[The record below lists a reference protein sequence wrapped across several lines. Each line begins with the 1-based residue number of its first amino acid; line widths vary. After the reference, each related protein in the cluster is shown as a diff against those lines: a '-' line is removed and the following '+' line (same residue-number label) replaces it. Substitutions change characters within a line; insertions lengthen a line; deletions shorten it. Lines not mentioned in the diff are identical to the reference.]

1 VFKLS
6 RAGAGLLAGA
16 LFSAVVATAQA
27 PTPAPAPSR
36 RPRLVL
42 FLSVDQ
48 MRSDYLTRFAPLFTS
63 GLKRLLAEGAFFSEA
78 RYRHANCE
86 TGPGHAVLLSGRHA
100 RDNGIVANA
109 WLDRVTRR
117 WVNVVDDPLAAPL
130 PGPGRGA
137 SPANFIGVTVG
148 DLLKKASPASRVVG
162 VSFKDRSAILL
173 GGRSAD
179 AAYWYE
185 IPTGRFG
192 SSTYYMKSLPPWLAA
207 WNAEGHP
214 DKLEGRLWERLL
226 PDEAVYR
233 KFAGEDDV
241 PGEWDNV
248 LRVFPHRIRSAP
260 PKREFYDDLRR
271 TPFADELLLD
281 VVLRATS
288 AHGLGDDDATD
299 LLAVGFSATDVI
311 GHTYGPDSQ
320 EVMDHLLR
328 LDRMLG
334 RLFEALEARVGKGQ
348 LLVGLSSDHGVL
360 PLVEVLKARGLDAK
374 RVKPEVVDRA
384 VRQAL
389 RDRFAGADDL
399 IARPDE
405 PGFYLDEDAIARRKL
420 RREDVEKTVKDALF
434 ATGLVDRAYTA
445 SELLAAVPGADPD
458 ADLFRASFF
467 EPRSPQVVARVKPY
481 VLLDGYVGGTG
492 HGTPHD
498 YDRHVPVVFLGP
510 QIKAG
515 RYEAAAGP
523 EDIAPTLCRLLGLEY
538 RLEAGQRVL
547 QEALRD

>member
-1 VFKLS
+1 M
-6 RAGAGLLAGA
+6 
-16 LFSAVVATAQA
+16 
-27 PTPAPAPSR
+27 PAPGPGPSA

-48 MRSDYLTRFAPLFTS
+48 MRSDYLTRFAPLFTA

-109 WLDRVTRR
+109 WFDRLTGKM
-117 WVNVVDDPLAAPL
+117 VNVVDDPLADPL

-137 SPANFIGVTVG
+137 SPINFVGVTVG

-173 GGRSAD
+173 AGRSAD

-192 SSTYYMKSLPPWLAA
+192 SSTYYMKSLPPWLVA

-214 DKLEGRLWERLL
+214 DKLEGGVWERLL

-233 KFAGEDDV
+233 KYAGEDDV

-248 LRVFPHRIRSAP
+248 NRVFPHRIRSAP

-281 VVLRATS
+281 VVLRAAS
-288 AHGLGDDDATD
+288 AHGLGEDGVTD
-299 LLAVGFSATDVI
+299 LLAVSFSATDVI

-320 EVMDHLLR
+320 EVMDQLLR
-328 LDRMLG
+328 LDLVLG
-334 RLFEALEARVGKGQ
+334 RLFDALEARVGKGQ
-348 LLVGLSSDHGVL
+348 LLVGLSADHGVM
-360 PLVEVLKARGLDAK
+360 PLVELLKTRGVDAK
-374 RVKPEVVDRA
+374 RVRTEVVDKA

-389 RDRFAGADDL
+389 RERFASADDL
-399 IARPDE
+399 VARSDE
-405 PGFYLDEDAIARRKL
+405 PNFYLDEDAIARRGL
-420 RREDVEKTVKDALF
+420 RRSDVETAVKDALLG
-434 ATGLVDRAYTA
+434 TGLVDRVYTA
-445 SELLAAVPGADPD
+445 SELVGATRSADPD
-458 ADLFRASFF
+458 LDLFRASFF
-467 EPRSPQVVARVKPY
+467 EPRSPQVAARVKPY
-481 VLLDGYVGGTG
+481 VLLDNYVGGTG

-498 YDRHVPVVFLGP
+498 YDRHVPVAFLGP
-510 QIKAG
+510 RIKPG
-515 RYEAAAGP
+515 RYERPAGP